1 MTTDE
6 KNRLK
11 QYFDKLLDSIEDG
24 EIHEIP
30 VIECVDVK
38 DEDDDAV

>member
-30 VIECVDVK
+30 VIECVDAK